1 MANVAF
7 KRGLSANLP
16 VGNAVDGVFYL
27 TTDTNRLYV
36 GNNNKQL
43 VDLNR
48 YIKTVA
54 SVSALYPSAGVDK
67 GGLAAGDFVW
77 IADTNMLLVC
87 VNPNGQTLTQ
97 VWTQINPPDTDSD
110 TKVTGLTLSDSV
122 DATNNKITITLTLD
136 QTTTTVEG
144 GKTYT
149 SPAQL
154 KQEIEISKE
163 ELKSIL
169 DTSVGIEPTLISG
182 GGAKIT
188 PIGEGSNDAEFVN
201 LKQGENITI
210 TVAGNDVTISAK
222 DTKYDLMTES
232 STTTG
237 IVVLHAQDETGDDR
251 VTFQSGNDAI
261 AVASDDS
268 GNVTYTHKAYST
280 TGTTSTATD
289 KTPGHGGKFTVIDG
303 ITADKGHVTG
313 YTTKEITLPSDNNTT
328 YSISAANVTANQKS
342 KVTLTAGGTG
352 SGTDNIYFAA
362 GEDLTVNT
370 SGSVGNETIT
380 YTHKDYGDLSAS
392 NSSASGAETA
402 PAHGGKFTV
411 VDAITASNGH
421 ITGYTTKEVTLPADN
436 NTTNASADVSVDG
449 GDVSITVTDSNGGN
463 VTDTASNVL
472 YHKITIDGT
481 ETTVYNQSSLGS
493 FYSAS
498 KVDEKLN
505 AVDAMTYKG
514 TVGTG
519 GTVTELPVTNVKVGD
534 TYKVVTAGTWG
545 THACDVGDLLIAVG
559 TESDGVITFDTLNW
573 TYVPSGDDTDTHY
586 DISVGGAADAAILIL
601 GNNVTEDEDTVTFVG
616 GTTIEVAPDTTDSTI
631 TIKHE
636 NVTRS
641 NASTTDKPIHGGTFT
656 AVKSV
661 ESNAQGHVTKVVTT
675 TVTLPSDNNT
685 TYTHA
690 FNADNQLVLTGVN
703 PSSSDPVS
711 FIAGNDIVL
720 TADTTGDTSL
730 TIAHEAFT
738 TTAAATADADPLTH
752 GGTFTAITAITAD
765 NGHVTRYQPT
775 KFTLPS
781 DNNTTYSL
789 DLGGAHSITLNGSDG
804 SSDKVSLGEGTGS
817 VAGNYIQLSDD
828 VDTQTIN
835 IAHKAYTAT
844 TLGSTETTNTS
855 LAHGDSL
862 TAIVGVT
869 RDSGGHL
876 SGVKTRT
883 FTLPSDNN
891 TTYDLSGSVTQKMA
905 NSSATVT
912 TTLTSSNPAGTDN
925 VAFDITSNS
934 LEITANSSAIAINMV
949 WGTF

>member
-7 KRGLSANLP
+7 KRGSSANLP
-16 VGNAVDGVFYL
+16 IGNAVDGVFYL

-36 GNNNKQL
+36 GNSNKQL

-48 YIKTVA
+48 YIRTVA
-54 SVSALYPSAGVDK
+54 SVSALYPSTGVDK

-169 DTSVGIEPTLISG
+169 DTSVGIEPTSISG

-188 PIGEGSNDAEFVN
+188 PIGEGSNNAEFVN

-210 TVAGNDVTISAK
+210 TVSGNDVTISAK
-222 DTKYDLMTES
+222 DTRYNLMTEAS
-232 STTTG
+232 ANTG
-237 IVVLHAQDETGDDR
+237 IVVLHPLDESGDEK
-251 VTFQSGNDAI
+251 VTFQSGNDAL
-261 AVASDDS
+261 VVTSDDD
-268 GNVTYTHKAYST
+268 GNVVYTHKVYN
-280 TGTTSTATD
+280 GTASAVADGGVLT
-289 KTPGHGGKFTVIDG
+289 HGGEFTAVTA
-303 ITADKGHVTG
+303 ITTDKGHVTK
-313 YTTKEITLPSDNNTT
+313 YQPTKFVLPSDNNTT
-328 YSISAANVTANQKS
+328 YSVSAANVTENSKS
-342 KVTLTAGGTG
+342 KLVLTAGGTG
-352 SGTDNIYFAA
+352 SGDDNIYFAA

-370 SGSVGNETIT
+370 SGSAGNETIT

-392 NSSASGAETA
+392 DSNASGAEIA

-421 ITGYTTKEVTLPADN
+421 ITGYTTKEVTLPTDN
-436 NTTNASADVSVDG
+436 NTTNTSADVSVNG
-449 GDVSITVTDSNGGN
+449 GNISITVTDSNGGS
-463 VTDTASNVL
+463 VTDTESNAL

-514 TVGTG
+514 TVGIG
-519 GTVTELPVTNVKVGD
+519 GTVTELPTTNVKVGD

-545 THACDVGDLLIAVG
+545 THACDVGDLLIAMG
-559 TESDGVITFDTLNW
+559 IESDGVIIASDLEW

-586 DISVGGAADAAILIL
+586 DISVGGVTDAATLIL
-601 GNNVTEDEDTVTFVG
+601 GNSVTEDEDIITFVG
-616 GTTIEVAPDTTDSTI
+616 DTAIDITPDTANSKI
-631 TIKHE
+631 TVKHE

-641 NASTTDKPIHGGTFT
+641 NTSTTETPIHGGTFT

-661 ESNAQGHVTKVVTT
+661 ESNDQGHVTKVVTT

-703 PSSSDPVS
+703 PASSDPVD

-720 TADTTGDTSL
+720 TSNATGNTSL
-730 TIAHEAFT
+730 TIAHETFT
-738 TTAAATADADPLTH
+738 TTPSATVDADPLTH

-765 NGHVTRYQPT
+765 NGHVTGYQPT

-804 SSDKVSLGEGTGS
+804 STDKISLGEGTGA

-828 VDTQTIN
+828 ADTHTIN

-844 TLGSTETTNTS
+844 TLGSTETTNAS

-891 TTYDLSGSVTQKMA
+891 TTYDLSGGVAQKTENA
-905 NSSATVT
+905 VTVT
-912 TTLTSSNPAGTDN
+912 TTLTSSNPAGTDD
-925 VAFDITSNS
+925 VAFDIASNS
-934 LEITANSSAIAINMV
+934 LEIVANSNAIAINMV

>member
-16 VGNAVDGVFYL
+16 IGNAVDGVFYL

-48 YIKTVA
+48 YIRTVNNI
-54 SVSALYPSAGVDK
+54 SALYPSTGVDK

-77 IADTNMLLVC
+77 VADTNMLLVC
-87 VNPNGQTLTQ
+87 VNPNGDTLAR
-97 VWTQINPPDTDSD
+97 VWTQVNPPDTDSD

-136 QTTTTVEG
+136 QTTTTVAGE
-144 GKTYT
+144 KTYT
-149 SPAQL
+149 SPVQL
-154 KQEIEISKE
+154 KAETDISKE

-169 DTSVGIEPTLISG
+169 DTSVGIEATLITG

-188 PIGEGSNDAEFVN
+188 PIGEGSNSAEFVN
-201 LKQGENITI
+201 LKPGENII
-210 TVAGNDVTISAK
+210 INVVGDDVRISAK

-232 STTTG
+232 STTSG
-237 IVVLHAQDETGDDR
+237 IVVLHAQDETGDDK
-251 VTFQSGNDAI
+251 VTFQSGNDALE
-261 AVASDDS
+261 VKSDDD
-268 GNVTYTHKAYST
+268 GNVVYTHKAYNSAASAVVDGGVLT
-280 TGTTSTATD
+280 
-289 KTPGHGGKFTVIDG
+289 HGGEFTAVTA
-303 ITADKGHVTG
+303 ITTDKGHVTK
-313 YTTKEITLPSDNNTT
+313 YQPTKFTLPSDNNTT
-328 YSISAANVTANQKS
+328 YSVSAAEVTENIKS
-342 KVTLTAGGTG
+342 KLVLTAGGTG
-352 SGTDNIYFAA
+352 SGDDNIYFAA

-370 SGSVGNETIT
+370 SGSAGNETIT

-421 ITGYTTKEVTLPADN
+421 ITSYTTKEVTLPADN

-449 GDVSITVTDSNGGN
+449 GNVSITVTDSNGGS

-472 YHKITIDGT
+472 YHKITVDGT
-481 ETTVYNQSSLGS
+481 ETTIYNQSSLGS

-505 AVDAMTYKG
+505 AIDAMTYKG
-514 TVGTG
+514 TVGTD
-519 GTVTELPVTNVKVGD
+519 GTVTELPITNVKVGD

-545 THACDVGDLLIAVG
+545 THACDVGDLLIALG
-559 TESDGVITFDTLNW
+559 TESDGAITFDTLSW

-586 DISVGGAADAAILIL
+586 DISIGGAADAATLIL
-601 GNNVTEDEDTVTFVG
+601 GNSVTEDKDTVTFVG
-616 GTTIEVAPDTTDSTI
+616 GTAIDVTPDAADSEI

-636 NVTRS
+636 DVTCS
-641 NASTTDKPIHGGTFT
+641 NTSTTDEPIHGGTFT

-690 FNADNQLVLTGVN
+690 FNANNQLVLTGVN

-720 TADTTGDTSL
+720 TADTTDDTSL
-730 TIAHEAFT
+730 TIAHETF
-738 TTAAATADADPLTH
+738 TTAAEATANGGALTH

-765 NGHVTRYQPT
+765 NGHVTGYQPT
-775 KFTLPS
+775 EFTLPS

-789 DLGGAHSITLNGSDG
+789 NLDGAHTIALVGSDG
-804 SSDKVSLGEGTGS
+804 SSDKVALGESTGS

-828 VDTQTIN
+828 DETQTIT
-835 IAHKAYTAT
+835 IAHKAYSAT
-844 TLGSTETTNTS
+844 TLGSTDTADAS

-862 TAIVGVT
+862 TAVVGVT
-869 RDSGGHL
+869 RDSGGHI

-891 TTYDLSGSVTQKMA
+891 TTYDLSGSVTQKVA

-934 LEITANSSAIAINMV
+934 LEITASSSAIAINMV